1 MTFCPQVLEVI
12 SMKVSIYGAGRVG
25 ISVAF
30 SLLHYGIVDELV
42 IVDID
47 KNRAE
52 GEALDLL
59 HASAVFKYC
68 NIYAGKPED
77 TKDSDF
83 IIITAGRAQRPGETR
98 LELLA
103 DNVRI
108 IKEISENI
116 VRYSKDSLVIN
127 ITNPVDVLTYFIWK
141 FSGLHSSKVFGT
153 GTTLDTA
160 RLRALLAKHLD
171 ISPASIH
178 AYVIG
183 EHGDSEFIPL
193 SNAMVGGVPLTD
205 FCEKCEKKA
214 GDTIPCISFEKI
226 ANEVKT
232 AAYKIIEKK
241 GATNL
246 AIGAVTAKLIDS
258 IWKNERRV
266 WTPSVYIEDVYIG
279 YPAVLGRKGVEK
291 VMHLTLEKDEQEKLE
306 YSKAVIRRA
315 IKEIEAAML
324 I

>member
-1 MTFCPQVLEVI
+1 MNFDARVLEVI

-30 SLLHYGIVDELV
+30 SLLHYGIADELV

-47 KNRAE
+47 KARAE

-98 LELLA
+98 LELLV

-116 VRYSKDSLVIN
+116 ARYSKDSIVIN

-141 FSGLHSSKVFGT
+141 FSGLHTSKVFGT

-160 RLRALLAKHLD
+160 RLRALLAKNLD

-205 FCEKCEKKA
+205 FCKKCERRESE
-214 GDTIPCISFEKI
+214 TVPCISFEKI
-226 ANEVKT
+226 AHEVRT

-258 IWKNERRV
+258 IWKNEHRV
-266 WTPSVYIEDVYIG
+266 WTPSVYVDDVYIG
-279 YPAVLGRKGVEK
+279 YPAVLGRKGVERIMYLK
-291 VMHLTLEKDEQEKLE
+291 LAKDEQEKFE
-306 YSKAVIRRA
+306 YSKEVIKKA